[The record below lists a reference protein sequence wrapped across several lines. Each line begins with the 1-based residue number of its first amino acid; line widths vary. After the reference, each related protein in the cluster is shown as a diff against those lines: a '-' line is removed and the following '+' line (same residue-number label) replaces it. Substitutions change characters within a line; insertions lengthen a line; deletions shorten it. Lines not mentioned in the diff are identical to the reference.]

1 MSVSYTHLAYS
12 SPRWGEAMYVRYK
25 EMPDDL
31 DYVIV
36 VGGHNDGFKLDSIGG
51 IDAVSYTHL
60 NAGMKS
66 GRTAMQRV
74 GTIVD
79 SK

>member
-1 MSVSYTHLAYS
+1 MTE
-12 SPRWGEAMYVRYK
+12 EAMYVRYK

-51 IDAVSYTHL
+51 IDVIIGAALGILLTDLAFRLVQLIFKDRGLIQH
-60 NAGMKS
+60 K
-66 GRTAMQRV
+66 
-74 GTIVD
+74 
-79 SK
+79 